1 MRAFAVD
8 GFGEQGSGREL
19 PDPAAGEGEVVVR
32 VRAAGVNQT
41 DIAVIAGYM
50 KDYLEH
56 RFPLIP
62 GIDAS
67 GVVEQVG
74 PGVTGFREGDEVY
87 GFVRRPVMG
96 LGTFAELV
104 ALPVAGIQGKPTGLR
119 HDEAAII
126 GHSGLTAIAA
136 IDGANLGPGK
146 RIVIIGA
153 TGGVGSFAT
162 QLAARTGAHV
172 TAVSRGDHLDYARSL
187 GATATV
193 DYDQGPVDAIRAE
206 APDGIDVLADVGG
219 APELMAQLS
228 TLVKPGGKVLSILF
242 APDAEAL
249 AARGIEGRMATRWE
263 AEDQFDNLCDWVAT
277 GTVRLPAIQTF
288 GFDRIGEA
296 LELQATRHVAGK
308 LALTM

>member
-8 GFGEQGSGREL
+8 EFGGRGSTREL
-19 PDPAAGEGEVVVR
+19 PAPAAGEGEVLVR

-41 DIAVIAGYM
+41 DVAVIAGFM
-50 KDYLEH
+50 KDYVEH

-74 PGVTGFREGDEVY
+74 AGVDGFREGDEVY

-96 LGTFAELV
+96 VGTFAEQV
-104 ALPVAGIQGKPTGLR
+104 ALPVGGIQGKPTGLR
-119 HDEAAII
+119 HEEAAII
-126 GHSGLTAIAA
+126 GHSGLTAIAS
-136 IDGANLGPGK
+136 IQGANLGPGK

-187 GATATV
+187 GADEAI
-193 DYDQGPVDAIRAE
+193 DYDQAPDEVIRAS
-206 APDGIDVLADVGG
+206 APDGVDLLADVGG
-219 APELMAQLS
+219 APQLMMQLLP
-228 TLVKPGGKVLSILF
+228 LVKSGGRVVSILF
-242 APDAEAL
+242 PPDPEAL
-249 AARGIEGRMATRWE
+249 AARGIEGRLATRWE
-263 AEDQFDNLCDWVAT
+263 AEHEFDNLCDWIAT
-277 GTVRLPAIQTF
+277 GTVQLPAIQTF
-288 GFDRIGEA
+288 PFDQVGDA

-308 LALTM
+308 LALVM